1 MVVGAWGGMNALG
14 MELPDHADLLPFCML
29 LGAGAGWLAGVGLG
43 SIVGKGARTA
53 GPVGRRLVLSGAVI
67 VSIVAVAVAISPTP
81 VGWPQVRMT
90 FFSIWRIDGGTWLEI
105 ALLVDA
111 AIAVA
116 TFLAVSRRHDGGR
129 ARRHPGRF
137 AGATGIVGLGLGAL
151 VFLLGIGLIALTW
164 SDAVDQQ
171 KYRVVMRTTDSLA
184 GAASRRE
191 ERTGSFPANLEEVL
205 AAGGRIQPGAKVE
218 FAGVVKG
225 SFCVRVGVDEGE
237 GDAGDPHYSA
247 LVHSRPPGSNAWI
260 GSETWAGN
268 SCASLQG

>member
-1 MVVGAWGGMNALG
+1 MAVGAWGGMNALG

-29 LGAGAGWLAGVGLG
+29 LGAGVGWLVGVGLA
-43 SIVGKGARTA
+43 SIVGKGARPA
-53 GPVGRRLVLSGAVI
+53 GPIGRRLVLSAAVI

-90 FFSIWRIDGGTWLEI
+90 FFSLWRIDGGTWLEI
-105 ALLVDA
+105 ALLADA

-116 TFLAVSRRHDGGR
+116 TFLAVSRHHDVGR
-129 ARRHPGRF
+129 AHDPGRL
-137 AGATGIVGLGLGAL
+137 AGATGIAGLGLGAL
-151 VFLLGIGLIALTW
+151 VFLLGTGLMALTW
-164 SDAVDQQ
+164 QDAVGHQ
-171 KYRVVMRTTDSLA
+171 KYRVVYRTTNSLA